1 MDITLKK
8 FSDLAESIANRRD
21 LSDEAL
27 KKIWESK
34 PKNPP
39 IQEGQTLVQQSYIRI
54 DDTYGAID
62 DEDDCL
68 VYDSQDKPDS
78 DRNMETISQVIERL
92 QLMHTTIED
101 DFLNLTFEVTLKVIN
116 GNQ

>member
-34 PKNPP
+34 P
-39 IQEGQTLVQQSYIRI
+39 
-54 DDTYGAID
+54 
-62 DEDDCL
+62 
-68 VYDSQDKPDS
+68 
-78 DRNMETISQVIERL
+78 
-92 QLMHTTIED
+92 
-101 DFLNLTFEVTLKVIN
+101 
-116 GNQ
+116 

>member
-68 VYDSQDKPDS
+68 VLSHCATATAA
-78 DRNMETISQVIERL
+78 NILRL
-92 QLMHTTIED
+92 TSSWII
-101 DFLNLTFEVTLKVIN
+101 LT
-116 GNQ
+116 